1 MRSLNRSWT
10 ILRHAAISTYSNSFL
25 DTAKGAAFSSLLSF
39 FPVLTTLAT
48 VLVQANA
55 EQVSQSIAKFLFE
68 VVPPGTE
75 DLVQYAFTLRGARPN
90 WLIAGAALLS
100 IWSASDVV
108 VSLMGGFQAA
118 YRTPETRGF
127 WRQRWV
133 AVLLVFSTIVPTVAA
148 CLLLVFSERIEG
160 LVLFWLGILGT
171 QDFWATFV
179 GFSSRVASN
188 VIAVTTLVVVNTWL
202 YRYAPCVPRRW
213 RVVWPGALVATALW
227 SVATLGFGWYV
238 KNMATYN
245 IMYGSIGAAI
255 ALLIWMYLLSL
266 IALFG
271 CAYNAEAERLKKE
284 GVIQ

>member
-133 AVLLVFSTIVPTVAA
+133 AVLLVFSTIVPTVSAVGVQRKNRRLGA
-148 CLLLVFSERIEG
+148 VLAGHPGDTGLLGDFRGILEPGSVQCDRRHYAGRGEYLALQVCTLRTQTLESCLAWRAGCNGIVERGYARLRLVCQKYGDLQHHVWQYRGGDSTAD
-160 LVLFWLGILGT
+160 LDVLAESDCAFWL
-171 QDFWATFV
+171 
-179 GFSSRVASN
+179 
-188 VIAVTTLVVVNTWL
+188 
-202 YRYAPCVPRRW
+202 
-213 RVVWPGALVATALW
+213 
-227 SVATLGFGWYV
+227 
-238 KNMATYN
+238 
-245 IMYGSIGAAI
+245 
-255 ALLIWMYLLSL
+255 
-266 IALFG
+266 
-271 CAYNAEAERLKKE
+271 RL
-284 GVIQ
+284 QR